1 MDRWTGS
8 YGFGVALD
16 LPYEEAVAKVREAL
30 AGEGFGILTEID
42 VAATF
47 KAKLGI
53 DFRPYKI
60 LGACSPPIAHQ
71 ALDAEED
78 MGLLLPCNVIVY
90 ARAKGRSVVAVL
102 DPVQQLGI
110 SGRDDLG
117 ALAADVRARL
127 KRAIDA
133 V

>member
-1 MDRWTGS
+1 MSDSLS
-8 YGFGVALD
+8 YGFKRTVDGDVAAV
-16 LPYEEAVAKVREAL
+16 EERVRSAL
-30 AGEGFGILTEID
+30 AAEGFGILTEID

-60 LGACSPPIAHQ
+60 LGACSPPIAHA

>member
-1 MDRWTGS
+1 
-8 YGFGVALD
+8 
-16 LPYEEAVAKVREAL
+16 
-30 AGEGFGILTEID
+30 
-42 VAATF
+42 
-47 KAKLGI
+47 
-53 DFRPYKI
+53 
-60 LGACSPPIAHQ
+60 
-71 ALDAEED
+71 
-78 MGLLLPCNVIVY
+78 VIVY